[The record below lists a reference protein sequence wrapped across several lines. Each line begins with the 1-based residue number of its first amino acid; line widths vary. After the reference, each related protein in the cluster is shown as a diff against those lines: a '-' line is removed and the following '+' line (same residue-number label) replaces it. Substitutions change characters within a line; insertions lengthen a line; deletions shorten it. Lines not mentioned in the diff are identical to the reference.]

1 MQIDDLRDYLDI
13 LEEYQEVQRI
23 DAEVDWNLEMGAITR
38 RVYDLGAPAA
48 LFEKVKGYPKGFRAL
63 GAPLGTSSR
72 PGHGQFA
79 RTALA
84 MHMPPTSTAKEIMAT
99 YLQRKEKL
107 IPPVTVKSW
116 TVQREHRYWRCRRRA
131 QVSDSVDSWRRRRP
145 LHRYL
150 AYGDYQRSREFVG
163 QLGHVPADGA

>member
-48 LFEKVKGYPKGFRAL
+48 LFEKVKGYPTGFRAL
-63 GAPLGTSSR
+63 GAPLGTSSH

-84 MHMPPTSTAKEIMAT
+84 MHMPPSSSAKEIMST

-107 IPPVTVKSW
+107 IPPVMVK
-116 TVQREHRYWRCRRRA
+116 TGPCKENIDIGDAVDVLKFPIPLIHGGDGGRYI
-131 QVSDSVDSWRRRRP
+131 
-145 LHRYL
+145 
-150 AYGDYQRSREFVG
+150 GT
-163 QLGHVPADGA
+163 